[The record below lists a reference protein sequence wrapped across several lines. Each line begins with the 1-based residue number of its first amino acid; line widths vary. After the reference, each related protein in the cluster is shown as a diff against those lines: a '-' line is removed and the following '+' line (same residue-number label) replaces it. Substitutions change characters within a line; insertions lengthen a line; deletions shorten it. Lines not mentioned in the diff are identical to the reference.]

1 MDRRE
6 FLTYLSAGGAALL
19 ASPMGEMEAHAAEAE
34 KIRPFRCKMQI
45 GGRYSP
51 EIEIDGKTYYI
62 ERPEKIVS
70 YTAMLYMA
78 NYEFRRLSGGNII
91 LKEVGDCISTSDI
104 KTLSGDGNR
113 GYYLEADN
121 FDEDA
126 KRVRRWVIGFDPI
139 ERGLEDNY
147 DVVLIFYTRPNPEE
161 IVTVPHGSYVELS
174 YPDDFFKG
182 YASLDERKI
191 VGAVLA
197 TVPVPDSA
205 IEAGH
210 YILSAFSQAWE
221 AKLKALGYQGD
232 LPSAVNDYKE
242 FIRALSR
249 DNDAL
254 RLLETDDVKVVPWDP
269 IRDSEVL
276 EYVLLK
282 RLEESAGP
290 AKIPADK
297 VRFGF
302 NYMLTSH
309 GKIWPLYG
317 NVKQVIGS
325 LEVTWLSENGTEKV
339 LGESEA
345 SDNFKFYLDAD
356 LTDLSGNGTLI
367 FTAKGKEI
375 VEDVWGKDHSYSVS
389 VFIENA
395 LKSTVID
402 SETTGISIQ
411 PNNELHTGVSSNEA
425 SFSHPPMQ

>member
-34 KIRPFRCKMQI
+34 KIRPYRCKMQI

-51 EIEIDGKTYYI
+51 EIEIDGTKYKI

-70 YTAMLYMA
+70 STAMFYMA
-78 NYEFRRLSGGNII
+78 NYELRRLSGGNII
-91 LKEVGDCISTSDI
+91 KDYNKGFWPSVAAIKELT
-104 KTLSGDGNR
+104 GDGSGN
-113 GYYLEADN
+113 YYVDMDDFVDGGKAIRESLHFRD
-121 FDEDA
+121 D
-126 KRVRRWVIGFDPI
+126 
-139 ERGLEDNY
+139 Y
-147 DVVLIFYTRPNPEE
+147 DGILIFYTRPNPEE

-375 VEDVWGKDHSYSVS
+375 VEDVWGMDHSFSVS